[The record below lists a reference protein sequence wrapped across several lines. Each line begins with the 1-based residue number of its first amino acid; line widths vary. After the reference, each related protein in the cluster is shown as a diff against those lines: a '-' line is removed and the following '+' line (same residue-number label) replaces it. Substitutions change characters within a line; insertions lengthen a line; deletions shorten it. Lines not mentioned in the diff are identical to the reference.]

1 MTLKVEVS
9 AVVVG
14 VHSFFAGGN
23 EVAKVTV
30 LGNPDGPMGM
40 GIQWSPAAVFELDA
54 GMDIYRVLKGRLE
67 APKALQFRADL
78 KPINA
83 SGGYAVHLLEVV
95 GGLPD

>member
-1 MTLKVEVS
+1 MTLKVKVE

-14 VHSFFAGGN
+14 IHTFLAGGH

-40 GIQWSPAAVFELDA
+40 GVQCSPGAVFELDA
-54 GMDIYRVLKGRLE
+54 DMSVYRMLKGRLG
-67 APKALQFRADL
+67 APKPFQFSADL

-83 SGGYAVHLLEVV
+83 SGGYAVHLLEVI
-95 GGLPD
+95 GGFPD